1 MRTLIFAFTI
11 LLFGITQN
19 GVQAQTNSSSKTEQK
34 NSNLSISVSDSN
46 SNYQF
51 KARYNKRY
59 DKAIRDLLTD
69 RFGEEHISEKK
80 GWFSWIF
87 SDSSKDEIY
96 SIELASGK
104 VRIQLNKKMADRQL
118 QQKIKNTGED
128 IKELLSDK

>member
-1 MRTLIFAFTI
+1 MRTLFFTFAII
-11 LLFGITQN
+11 LFAITPN
-19 GVQAQTNSSSKTEQK
+19 GVQAQTNNSSKTVQQ
-34 NSNLSISVSDSN
+34 NSNISVSVSDSDT
-46 SNYQF
+46 NYQF

-80 GWFSWIF
+80 GWLSWIF

-96 SIELASGK
+96 GIELASGK
-104 VRIQLNKKMADRQL
+104 VKIQLNKDLADRQL
-118 QQKIKNTGED
+118 HQKIKDTGED

>member
-1 MRTLIFAFTI
+1 MRTLIFTFAI
-11 LLFGITQN
+11 LLFGIIPN
-19 GVQAQTNSSSKTEQK
+19 GVQAQTNNSSETVQK
-34 NSNLSISVSDSN
+34 SSNISVSVSDSDT
-46 SNYQF
+46 NYQF

-80 GWFSWIF
+80 GWLSWLF
-87 SDSSKDEIY
+87 SDSFKDEIY
-96 SIELASGK
+96 GIELASGK

-118 QQKIKNTGED
+118 QQKIKDTGED